1 MHISVCSVISD
12 KRLLYVIND
21 LKNKTKIK
29 EKDKN
34 DEQLYFTVRVAVVCS
49 RVVLSPHI
57 SGERGRFSN
66 PHTEM

>member
-1 MHISVCSVISD
+1 MYISVCSVISD

-34 DEQLYFTVRVAVVCS
+34 DEQLYFTVRVAVV
-49 RVVLSPHI
+49 
-57 SGERGRFSN
+57 
-66 PHTEM
+66 